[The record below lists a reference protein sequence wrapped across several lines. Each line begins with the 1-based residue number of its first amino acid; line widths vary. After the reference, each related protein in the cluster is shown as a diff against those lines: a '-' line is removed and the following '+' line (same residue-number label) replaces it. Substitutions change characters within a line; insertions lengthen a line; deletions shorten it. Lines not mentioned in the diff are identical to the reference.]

1 VRVEKYVGAK
11 KRKNSLLSLHMKTI
25 LLGFDSFDPVIFEEM
40 VSQNKLS
47 HLQKFLEM
55 GGYARLEVCSPP
67 QTEVSWTSIATG
79 ADPGGHGVFDFVH
92 RDPASYMPY
101 VSILPM
107 RKSALGEQ
115 FIPPYTA
122 KTFFEEAT
130 ELGYPATALWWPAMF
145 PARPELPV
153 MTLPGLGT
161 PDIRGQL
168 GVGTLFSTEV
178 EKKEKTKV
186 VRLETAGKGHFRAL
200 LPGPQVQSR
209 SGPAETTLPVS
220 IDVLDEDTARIT
232 IGDQQLQLRKGEW
245 SEIIELRFKAGM
257 LFNAHAITRVILTHL
272 NDVVRFYTLPLQ
284 IHPLHSI
291 WHYSSSR
298 SFAKNLWD
306 KVGPY
311 LTLGW
316 PQDTTGLE
324 EGCITDNQFLDLCQM
339 IFERRKQIF
348 FYLMKDFHEGVLAGV
363 FDCLDRVQHMFF
375 RDRSD
380 VAKEWY
386 QRLDDFVGEVQREMS
401 SWDGKHRFLVL
412 SDHGFSPFMQK
423 IHLNRWLLDHGYLA
437 LKDGI
442 ADGDLSNVE
451 WSKTKAYAVGL
462 NSIYL
467 NILGREGQGTV
478 SADTVESLLTNIKE
492 QLSVWK
498 DADGNPIIHKIRM
511 KHEIYSGPYTRFGPD
526 LMVGYASGYRASPET
541 GLGKI
546 PEKVIE
552 PNHDHWGADH
562 CMDAEV
568 VPGVIFANRDLRD
581 FAGISFHDIPFL
593 AIGKHLDQ
601 SQLKP
606 PSQMDRQGQKDVEER
621 LKGLGYL

>member
-1 VRVEKYVGAK
+1 
-11 KRKNSLLSLHMKTI
+11 MKTI
-25 LLGFDSFDPVIFEEM
+25 LLGFDSFDPHVFEEM
-40 VSQNKLS
+40 AGQDELP
-47 HLQKFLEM
+47 HLQKFVES
-55 GGYARLEVCSPP
+55 GGYSRLEVCSPP

-92 RDPASYMPY
+92 RDPASYLPY

-107 RKSALGEQ
+107 RKSKLGDQ

-122 KTFFEEAT
+122 KTLFEAAT

-153 MTLPGLGT
+153 MTIPGLGT

-168 GVGTLFSTEV
+168 GVGTLFSTEA
-178 EKKEKTKV
+178 EKKEKTRV
-186 VRLETAGKGHFRAL
+186 ARLEPAGKGRFTAS

-209 SGPAETTLPVS
+209 SGPVEATLPVN
-220 IDVLDEDTARIT
+220 IEVLDENTARLT

-257 LFNAHAITRVILTHL
+257 FFNAHAITRVILTHV
-272 NDVVRFYTLPLQ
+272 NDVIRFYTLPLQ

-291 WHYSSSR
+291 WHYSASR

-306 KVGPY
+306 NVGPY

-324 EGCITDNQFLDLCQM
+324 EGCITDDQFLYLCRM

-348 FYLMKDFHEGVLAGV
+348 FYLLKDFREGVLGAV

-375 RDRSD
+375 R
-380 VAKEWY
+380 E
-386 QRLDDFVGEVQREMS
+386 RLDIARDWYRQLDQFVGEVQEQTS
-401 SWDGKHRFLVL
+401 GWDGKHRFLVL
-412 SDHGFSPFMQK
+412 SDHGFSAFVQK
-423 IHLNRWLLDHGYLA
+423 IHLNRWLVEHGFLA
-437 LKDGI
+437 LKDDT
-442 ADGDLSNVE
+442 AHGDLSDVAWNN
-451 WSKTKAYAVGL
+451 TKAYAVGL

-467 NILGREGQGTV
+467 NIEGREGQGIV
-478 SADTVESLLTNIKE
+478 GADSVESLLTDIKE
-492 QLSVWK
+492 QLSAWN
-498 DADGNPIIHKIRM
+498 DAGGNPIVHKVRL
-511 KHEIYSGPYTRFGPD
+511 KHEIYSGPYTRLGPD
-526 LMVGYASGYRASPET
+526 LLIGYASGYRASPET

-546 PEKVIE
+546 PEKMME
-552 PNHDHWGADH
+552 PNYDHWGADH
-562 CMDAEV
+562 CMDAEI

-581 FAGISFHDIPFL
+581 FAGISFRDIPFL

-601 SQLKP
+601 SHLKP
-606 PSQMDRQGQKDVEER
+606 PSQTDVQGQKELEEQ